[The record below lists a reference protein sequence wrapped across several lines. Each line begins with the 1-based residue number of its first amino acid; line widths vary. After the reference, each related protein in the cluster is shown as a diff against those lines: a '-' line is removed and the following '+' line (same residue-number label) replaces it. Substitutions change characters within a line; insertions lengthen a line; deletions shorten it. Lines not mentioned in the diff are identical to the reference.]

1 MLLSGAEVFRL
12 VVGAEVGLS
21 CSDSRSRDFPDWKP
35 YRQGDVHVEEG
46 VHVVGHVAVAAVV
59 VVERVAVIPL
69 ASKAMVSERKSVLI
83 YISLYLE
90 SGASELVERG
100 LTRVSEQQLRRLN
113 MRRRT

>member
-1 MLLSGAEVFRL
+1 MQVHSKMG
-12 VVGAEVGLS
+12 G
-21 CSDSRSRDFPDWKP
+21 

-90 SGASELVERG
+90 SEASELVERG